1 MIRENHLGSVPF
13 GLFRYER
20 HDVGNLSILFDF
32 SIIIRIMGFVK
43 PHRPPCDFRLCR
55 RCAVKDGCLP
65 SRESGMEAC
74 VQLSREILS
83 GEAIHITSTF
93 LAVLGA
99 IGSVCSIVSLVL
111 YLLDKKHEKDNEK
124 KK

>member
-1 MIRENHLGSVPF
+1 M
-13 GLFRYER
+13 
-20 HDVGNLSILFDF
+20 
-32 SIIIRIMGFVK
+32 
-43 PHRPPCDFRLCR
+43 
-55 RCAVKDGCLP
+55 
-65 SRESGMEAC
+65 
-74 VQLSREILS
+74 QLSREILS

-111 YLLDKKHEKDNEK
+111 YLLDKKREKENEK

>member
-1 MIRENHLGSVPF
+1 
-13 GLFRYER
+13 
-20 HDVGNLSILFDF
+20 
-32 SIIIRIMGFVK
+32 
-43 PHRPPCDFRLCR
+43 
-55 RCAVKDGCLP
+55 
-65 SRESGMEAC
+65 MEAEWRRVC
-74 VQLSREILS
+74 SFHGKSIS

-111 YLLDKKHEKDNEK
+111 YLLDKKREKDNEK

>member
-1 MIRENHLGSVPF
+1 M
-13 GLFRYER
+13 
-20 HDVGNLSILFDF
+20 
-32 SIIIRIMGFVK
+32 
-43 PHRPPCDFRLCR
+43 
-55 RCAVKDGCLP
+55 
-65 SRESGMEAC
+65 
-74 VQLSREILS
+74 QLSREIYS

-111 YLLDKKHEKDNEK
+111 YLLEKKREKDNEK